1 MMMNSSE
8 NKTPLNDNLLSK
20 LKVSIFI
27 QEKNNV
33 KTKAKSDLAMVDTI
47 RKIIQTEVDKNDN
60 QAN

>member
-1 MMMNSSE
+1 MMNSSE

-33 KTKAKSDLAMVDTI
+33 KTKAKSDLSMVDTI

-60 QAN
+60 KAN

>member
-1 MMMNSSE
+1 MMNSSE

-60 QAN
+60 HAN

>member
-1 MMMNSSE
+1 MNSNE
-8 NKTPLNDNLLSK
+8 NKKQLDEQLLNK

-33 KTKAKSDLAMVDTI
+33 KNKKKTDKEMIDTI

-60 QAN
+60 

>member
-1 MMMNSSE
+1 MMNSSE

-33 KTKAKSDLAMVDTI
+33 KTKAKSDLAMIDTI

>member
-1 MMMNSSE
+1 M
-8 NKTPLNDNLLSK
+8 NLLSK

>member
-1 MMMNSSE
+1 MMNSSE
-8 NKTPLNDNLLSK
+8 NKTQLNDNLLSK

>member
-1 MMMNSSE
+1 MMNSSE

-33 KTKAKSDLAMVDTI
+33 KTKAKSDLAIVDTI

>member
-60 QAN
+60 KAN

>member
-1 MMMNSSE
+1 MMNSSE
-8 NKTPLNDNLLSK
+8 NKTSLNDNLLSK

>member
-1 MMMNSSE
+1 MNSSE

>member
-1 MMMNSSE
+1 MMNS
-8 NKTPLNDNLLSK
+8 NDNNKLLNENLLNK

-33 KTKAKSDLAMVDTI
+33 KNKKKTDKEMIDTI

-60 QAN
+60 

>member
-1 MMMNSSE
+1 MMNSSE

-47 RKIIQTEVDKNDN
+47 RKIIQTEVDKDDN

>member
-1 MMMNSSE
+1 MMNSSE

-33 KTKAKSDLAMVDTI
+33 KTKAKSDIAMVDTI

-60 QAN
+60 QTN

>member
-1 MMMNSSE
+1 MMNSSE

-60 QAN
+60 KAN

>member
-1 MMMNSSE
+1 MMNSNE
-8 NKTPLNDNLLSK
+8 NKKQLDGQLLNK

-33 KTKAKSDLAMVDTI
+33 KNKKKTDKEMIDTI

-60 QAN
+60 

>member
-1 MMMNSSE
+1 MMNSSE

-47 RKIIQTEVDKNDN
+47 RKIIQTEVDENDN

>member
-1 MMMNSSE
+1 MMNSNE
-8 NKTPLNDNLLSK
+8 NKKQLDEQLLNK

-33 KTKAKSDLAMVDTI
+33 KNKKKTDKEMIDTI

-60 QAN
+60 

>member
-1 MMMNSSE
+1 MMNSSE

>member
-1 MMMNSSE
+1 MMNSSE
-8 NKTPLNDNLLSK
+8 NKTPLNENLLSK

>member
-1 MMMNSSE
+1 MMNSSE
-8 NKTPLNDNLLSK
+8 NKTPFNDNLLSK

-60 QAN
+60 KAN

>member
-1 MMMNSSE
+1 MNS
-8 NKTPLNDNLLSK
+8 NDNNKLLNENLLNK

-33 KTKAKSDLAMVDTI
+33 KNKKKTDKEMIDTI

-60 QAN
+60 

>member
-1 MMMNSSE
+1 MNSNE
-8 NKTPLNDNLLSK
+8 NKKQLDGQLLNK

-33 KTKAKSDLAMVDTI
+33 KNKKKTDKEMIDTI

-60 QAN
+60 

>member
-1 MMMNSSE
+1 MMNSSE
-8 NKTPLNDNLLSK
+8 NKTPLNYNLLSK